1 MVNEVEFI
9 TNARYEESVWMKVRG
24 ERGREALYICCVY
37 MPTDS
42 TSVPVIDSSYGKLKE
57 DVLSFKQKGR
67 VVLLGDFNARVG
79 RSVDVDD
86 VIGMFGEETCNAS
99 GNRLISFLNE
109 VELVICNGR
118 QLVAEPEWTRV
129 RPSLNQRSVI
139 DYIITDTQL
148 MKESGAVQVDCTD
161 IGASDHFLVWL
172 ELGRTTKCIKKG
184 KRVIRRWHLD
194 RFVDDEVKAKYRDA
208 LRAEVN
214 GFSESIKHRVENG
227 MNGSN
232 LVNEVLEEWERIVN
246 RVAVGEKM
254 IVCGRAARWW
264 DDEIRA
270 KIEHRRQVYRLI
282 VSGQEEL
289 WEEYY
294 RLRKEVKQLVI
305 EKKLNIWNE
314 VVEKANSDFEGNRK
328 EFWAFVGR
336 RTKGRK
342 GGITVLRSDAGVSVS
357 STKGKL
363 NILQSHY
370 ERLGSSSVEAAF
382 DDDWRELRI

>member
-1 MVNEVEFI
+1 
-9 TNARYEESVWMKVRG
+9 
-24 ERGREALYICCVY
+24 
-37 MPTDS
+37 
-42 TSVPVIDSSYGKLKE
+42 
-57 DVLSFKQKGR
+57 
-67 VVLLGDFNARVG
+67 
-79 RSVDVDD
+79 
-86 VIGMFGEETCNAS
+86 
-99 GNRLISFLNE
+99 
-109 VELVICNGR
+109 
-118 QLVAEPEWTRV
+118 
-129 RPSLNQRSVI
+129 
-139 DYIITDTQL
+139 
-148 MKESGAVQVDCTD
+148 
-161 IGASDHFLVWL
+161 
-172 ELGRTTKCIKKG
+172 
-184 KRVIRRWHLD
+184 
-194 RFVDDEVKAKYRDA
+194 
-208 LRAEVN
+208 
-214 GFSESIKHRVENG
+214 
-227 MNGSN
+227 
-232 LVNEVLEEWERIVN
+232 
-246 RVAVGEKM
+246 M

-270 KIEHRRQVYRLI
+270 KIEHRRQVYRSI

-370 ERLGSSSVEAAF
+370 ERLSSSSVEAAF
-382 DDDWRELRI
+382 DDNWREEVENIVRDCIELSVACEDDILDREIDSAEISRCLRKLKNNKTGGSDGLVGELLKYGGSGMVDLLQQLFSVI

>member
-1 MVNEVEFI
+1 M
-9 TNARYEESVWMKVRG
+9 
-24 ERGREALYICCVY
+24 
-37 MPTDS
+37 
-42 TSVPVIDSSYGKLKE
+42 
-57 DVLSFKQKGR
+57 
-67 VVLLGDFNARVG
+67 
-79 RSVDVDD
+79 
-86 VIGMFGEETCNAS
+86 
-99 GNRLISFLNE
+99 
-109 VELVICNGR
+109 
-118 QLVAEPEWTRV
+118 
-129 RPSLNQRSVI
+129 
-139 DYIITDTQL
+139 
-148 MKESGAVQVDCTD
+148 
-161 IGASDHFLVWL
+161 WL

-184 KRVIRRWHLD
+184 KRVIRRWRLD

-246 RVAVGEKM
+246 RVAKTEVGEKM
-254 IVCGRAARWW
+254 IVCSRAARWW

-289 WEEYY
+289 WVEYY

-314 VVEKANSDFEGNRK
+314 VVEKANLDFEGNRK

-382 DDDWRELRI
+382 DDDWREEVENIVRDCIELSVACEDNILDREIDSAEISRCLRKLKNNKTGGSDGLVGELLKYGGSGMVDLLQQLFSVIWREEIVPPQWREGLIVNLFKKTMYIQCFKF